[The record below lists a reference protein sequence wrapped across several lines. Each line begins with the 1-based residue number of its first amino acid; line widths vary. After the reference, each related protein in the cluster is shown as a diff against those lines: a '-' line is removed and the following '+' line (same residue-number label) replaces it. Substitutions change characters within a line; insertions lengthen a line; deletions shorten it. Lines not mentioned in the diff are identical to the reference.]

1 MVEKADKDG
10 DGLINFK
17 EFEYIMNQMWL
28 IKKQFRENKIFMTSK
43 AELRQGSLPPA
54 SPKHPRRLERSPSM
68 STVSA
73 SPSRL
78 KMYSSIKFKANL
90 ENFNGAIRNHIL
102 SSPRSIEACKRV
114 GVEIKTLYAKTL
126 ADIRGKIEWNY
137 KRVCLTDWKAKRNCS
152 KRS

>member
-1 MVEKADKDG
+1 M
-10 DGLINFK
+10 
-17 EFEYIMNQMWL
+17 
-28 IKKQFRENKIFMTSK
+28 SK

-54 SPKHPRRLERSPSM
+54 SPDPRRLQRSPSM

-102 SSPRSIEACKRV
+102 SSPRSI
-114 GVEIKTLYAKTL
+114 
-126 ADIRGKIEWNY
+126 
-137 KRVCLTDWKAKRNCS
+137 
-152 KRS
+152 